1 MTYNVR
7 FTSDAE
13 DYIVRLFEFV
23 LVRDDGDWIIAE
35 GALQAIKLAINNLEF
50 SPFSHRKAIVGNSF
64 IRELIIPFGA
74 TGYVAL
80 FEIESDELV
89 TILAIRYQREDDCI

>member
-1 MTYNVR
+1 VSYKVR
-7 FTSDAE
+7 FTADAE
-13 DYIVRLFEFV
+13 EDTVRLYEFV
-23 LVRDDGDWIIAE
+23 LARDEGDWLPAE
-35 GALQAIKLAINNLEF
+35 RALQAIKMAINYLQF
-50 SPFSHRKAIVGNSF
+50 SPFSHRKAIAGNSF

-89 TILAIRYQREDDCI
+89 TILAIRHQREDDYL

>member
-1 MTYNVR
+1 MSYRVR
-7 FTSDAE
+7 FTADAE
-13 DYIVRLFEFV
+13 HYIVRLYEFV
-23 LVRDDGDWIIAE
+23 LARDDDDWLLAE
-35 GALQAIKLAINNLEF
+35 RALQAIKMAINHLQF

-64 IRELIIPFGA
+64 IRELIIPYGA

-89 TILAIRYQREDDCI
+89 TILAIRHQREDDYI

>member
-7 FTSDAE
+7 FTKDAE
-13 DYIVRLFEFV
+13 DDIVRLYEFI
-23 LVRDDGDWIIAE
+23 LARDDGDWLLAE
-35 GALQAIKLAINNLEF
+35 RALKAIKMAVNNLQF
-50 SPFSHRKAIVGNSF
+50 SPFSHRKVIAGNSF

-80 FEIESDELV
+80 FEIESDVLV
-89 TILAIRYQREDDCI
+89 TILAIRHQREDDYI